1 VRAGNQEE
9 TYEVDRLH
17 QLYARSLREIQAHA
31 GQMADME
38 TGRYFID
45 EAAHL
50 LAAVRLWAQSEY
62 RTEQAVRE
70 ILQTLDAAAL
80 RDLAGQLRGLGSR
93 DAKTASGTL
102 AAMAGLPSAQLQAI
116 AAYALHA
123 L

>member
-1 VRAGNQEE
+1 
-9 TYEVDRLH
+9 VDRLD
-17 QLYARSLREIQAHA
+17 QLYARSLREIEAHA

-50 LAAVRLWAQSEY
+50 LAALRLWAQSKY

-80 RDLAGQLRGLGSR
+80 HDVAGQLRGMGSR
-93 DAKTASGTL
+93 DAKTASATL
-102 AAMAGLPSAQLQAI
+102 AAMARLPSAQLQAI